1 MAFQCGLFQL
11 SFSSGVAVYPA
22 SIRWVAQWYP
32 SVHWVNQWHSSG
44 IPVYTGPASVHWL
57 RVRGPWT
64 VRRMPLKWLRMPRV
78 TQVTICTTLE
88 QQTQLVP
95 LMSELTHPIH
105 SRPLQSRDKWICGAI
120 YIYIYI
126 FFRFVWNLRTACAS
140 WKDSLVIYS
149 AERQHWFCNKRD
161 YTHVTTEAMI
171 NNLPIAIDVSRYQ
184 ISFLFIILVVCQWLS
199 LWNFSKYFEYVSGT
213 TSMQ

>member
-1 MAFQCGLFQL
+1 MYSDLQL
-11 SFSSGVAVYPA
+11 HRLIVLLGPVEHTC
-22 SIRWVAQWYP
+22 
-32 SVHWVNQWHSSG
+32 VHE
-44 IPVYTGPASVHWL
+44 
-57 RVRGPWT
+57 
-64 VRRMPLKWLRMPRV
+64 
-78 TQVTICTTLE
+78 TTLNCQKDAFE
-88 QQTQLVP
+88 MT
-95 LMSELTHPIH
+95 SHASSHP
-105 SRPLQSRDKWICGAI
+105 SNNMYDPGATDSISTFDEWTDASNTFATIAISWQMNLRRNI

-126 FFRFVWNLRTACAS
+126 YTHSFRFVWNLRTACAS

-149 AERQHWFCNKRD
+149 AKRQHWFCNKRD

-199 LWNFSKYFEYVSGT
+199 LWNFSRYFEYVSGT